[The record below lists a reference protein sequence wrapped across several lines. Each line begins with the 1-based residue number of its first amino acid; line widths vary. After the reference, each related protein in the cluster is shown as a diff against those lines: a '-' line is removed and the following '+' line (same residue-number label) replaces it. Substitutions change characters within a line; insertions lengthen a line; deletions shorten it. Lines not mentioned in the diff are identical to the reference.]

1 MSAFAPVTLSGEL
14 VTLEPLSMDHHEG
27 LVEAVSDGELWNLWY
42 TRIPR
47 PERMAEEIERRLGM
61 QRAGS
66 MLPFTVRRTG
76 TGEVLG
82 MTTYCNINSE
92 TPKVEIGYTWNRA
105 STQRTGTN
113 AESKLLLL
121 AHAFEALECTAVEFR
136 THWMNH
142 QSREAI
148 ARLGAKQ
155 DGVLRGDVRMPDGTV
170 RDTVVFSVIASEW
183 PMVRSHLLYRLAKPR
198 S

>member
-82 MTTYCNINSE
+82 MTTYCNINAE

-105 STQRTGTN
+105 STHRHQR
-113 AESKLLLL
+113 
-121 AHAFEALECTAVEFR
+121 
-136 THWMNH
+136 
-142 QSREAI
+142 
-148 ARLGAKQ
+148 
-155 DGVLRGDVRMPDGTV
+155 
-170 RDTVVFSVIASEW
+170 
-183 PMVRSHLLYRLAKPR
+183 
-198 S
+198 

>member
-82 MTTYCNINSE
+82 MTTYCNINAE